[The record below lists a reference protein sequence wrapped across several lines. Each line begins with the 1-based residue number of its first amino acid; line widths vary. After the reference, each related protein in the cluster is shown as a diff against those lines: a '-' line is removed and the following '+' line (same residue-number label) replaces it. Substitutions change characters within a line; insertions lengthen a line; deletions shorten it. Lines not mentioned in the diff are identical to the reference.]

1 MAKNSFEMPK
11 IPANSTLLEAAMA
24 VSRELLPRPTCLT
37 PGWCAAI
44 ACILE
49 ATSRKPGNVSPGK
62 SFEDLSYDELCDAAI
77 SIVPI
82 LDKAATTPLGK
93 TIRNAVTQSQST
105 TRSNANLGI
114 IIAIAPLAAGSTSPN
129 VSLSASDADAAI
141 NECDAQDVLDIY
153 AAIKQA
159 TAGSLGRRDK
169 YDIHNVPPQSIREA
183 MRYAATTE
191 PQDTIAALWGFGYQ
205 SLWDTAVSDLQN
217 YETHAARWEQSIIT
231 TALAQLARTP
241 DSLITRRYGRQ
252 KSLQVSS
259 EAAALLSLPEQERL
273 SAIEAFDWRLRHPCR
288 INPGTTAD
296 LVAAALYVHLW
307 NSCFRELF

>member
-1 MAKNSFEMPK
+1 MAKNSFEMPE

-24 VSRELLPRPTCLT
+24 VSRELLPRPSRLT

-44 ACILE
+44 ASILE
-49 ATSRKPGNVSPGK
+49 ATARKPGNVSPRK
-62 SFEDLSYDELCDAAI
+62 SFEDLSYDELCNAAI
-77 SIVPI
+77 AIVPI

-93 TIRNAVTQSQST
+93 TIRDAVTQSQST

-114 IIAIAPLAAGSTSPN
+114 IIAIAPLVVGSTSPN
-129 VSLSASDADAAI
+129 VPLSANDPDTAI
-141 NECDAQDVLDIY
+141 NKCDAQDARDIY
-153 AAIKQA
+153 TAIKQA
-159 TAGSLGRRDK
+159 TAESLGQRNR
-169 YDIHNVPPQSIREA
+169 YDIQNAPPQSIREA

-191 PQDTIAALWGFGYQ
+191 PQDSIAALWGFGYQ
-205 SLWDTAVSDLQN
+205 SLWDNAVYDLQN
-217 YETHAARWEQSIIT
+217 YETRAANWEQSIVN

-241 DSLITRRYGRQ
+241 DSLITRRHGRQ
-252 KSLQVSS
+252 ESLRVSA
-259 EAAALLSLPEQERL
+259 EAAALLTLPEQDRF

-307 NSCFRELF
+307 NSCFHELF